1 MMKKYIISILI
12 ALILLQLGCSYF
24 DEELPQD
31 DKIARVHDAF
41 LFKIDLEGIVEPGI
55 SQQDS
60 IKTVE
65 RYVDTWIRQQVLL
78 HEAKNNL
85 TPEKMNFERKIED
98 YRNSLVIF
106 SYEKD
111 FINKNL
117 DTIVSSEQIM
127 EYYEEYKND
136 FQLKENIVQAI
147 FIKVSLDTPDL
158 NLVRRFYRSDS
169 PEDRVALEDY
179 CVQNASAYFLDD
191 SSWLV
196 FNDLLRNIPLEIRNQ
211 EHYLKNNKAVEI
223 TDDYYRYFIYIK
235 DYRIKDS
242 VSPLAFEEQNIRNI
256 IINKR
261 KHELINNHRNNI
273 YRNAIRNNSF
283 EIF

>member
-1 MMKKYIISILI
+1 MKKYIISILI